1 MFREEHSYYVKELRH
16 YKDLSLDDYRQM
28 VSLRI
33 DGLVVKNQRC
43 INPIDEFDK
52 DAYFCNIW
60 NLKDEYL
67 AASFNASR
75 SLFTN
80 SSSPGLCTLITKSP
94 PPILNLWT

>member
-43 INPIDEFDK
+43 INPVS
-52 DAYFCNIW
+52 YTH
-60 NLKDEYL
+60 L
-67 AASFNASR
+67 
-75 SLFTN
+75 
-80 SSSPGLCTLITKSP
+80 TLPT
-94 PPILNLWT
+94 ILRV